1 MAGLEDIRDPDFR
14 SALEEAERLLNE
26 GNYTLAARQCAET
39 YCRLLERR
47 PDMAPEN
54 PGPGGHPGGSRAMWP
69 RTGGILLVL
78 KPDQKPS
85 LRYEKE
91 RFSFSEAATYFEF
104 VLEELVKAQRPPLRT
119 PD

>member
-78 KPDQKPS
+78 GADQKPAVS
-85 LRYEKE
+85 YEKE
-91 RFSFSEAATYFEF
+91 SFSFSESATYLEF
-104 VLEELVKAQRPPLRT
+104 VLEELVKAHGPTTRPP
-119 PD
+119 D